1 MELNNLIKQRRQEL
15 NLTLE
20 QVAQIVGVGKSTVRK
35 WETGDIKNMKRDK
48 IPLLAEALQISPSL
62 IAGFKETTTNL
73 NKFLF
78 SKEEQEIISDYR
90 NLNEIGQKEAK
101 KRIEELTYID
111 KYKKEVPQEL
121 KETKIP
127 ITIAAYGG
135 KGIEVKEFTEEELKK
150 IRKLLDNLDNSI
162 K

>member
-62 IAGFKETTTNL
+62 IAGFKETTTNP

-78 SKEEQEIISDYR
+78 SKEEQKIISDYR

-111 KYKKEVPQEL
+111 KYKKVPQEL

-127 ITIAAYGG
+127 ITIAC
-135 KGIEVKEFTEEELKK
+135 LWW
-150 IRKLLDNLDNSI
+150 
-162 K
+162 